1 MKTNDF
7 KDDINII
14 VYIYIIE
21 MSREQEQ
28 QQKELNKTLK
38 IYLDNVHI
46 LSERNEYLELETK
59 MGGIQKSITRI
70 NYDNVI
76 KKLKSLGFISSES
89 KYLLRI
95 QSSVGESMTNIR
107 TEIEGLHNVRRY
119 CQANVVSLE
128 RPDGS
133 AINGISFVQKQPY
146 MPKDSDSSP
155 IRSIDYPDFDFRISL
170 MNEKA
175 VGNDSAIVNDTIL
188 NQDKWKQTKKVFRYT
203 NRHTFT
209 HPDPDYPFIVDVSIV
224 KSSRKHSNGRNLV
237 AEYTIQDAGVFK
249 AAEKYEIEIEC
260 VNANVG
266 IGTKYNTVDKLN
278 AELKK
283 MIKNVLA
290 GFQETNYPI
299 SYTEQRNVKEKYMRL
314 FMSEETKQRQGIE
327 IPDATP
333 DNFAGPSSMPLKM
346 IHLLPSEKK
355 EQMLPNINEGYTVTD
370 KADGERKLL
379 YIDDIGKIYLIN
391 TNMQVQFTG
400 AMTKKTVMYNYLLDG
415 EHIIHDKH
423 GRFINR
429 YAAFDIYFAKGK
441 SIREREFVR
450 TSLSKHPEGWF
461 FRLDFLKQFI
471 ERLDAVSVVDKVSVS
486 PLNIVQKEFY
496 YSEISS
502 AGAGSIFKQCEIIL
516 SKVRDNFFDYE
527 TDGLIFTPGYLAV
540 GKLPNEDPNPTGDKP
555 RKTTWSYSLKW
566 KPVEQTTI
574 DFLVSTKKNTAG
586 VDDIKY
592 ISSVGTDTSTT
603 LQLNQYKTLILMVG
617 YSEKQ
622 HSNPYQDMINDY
634 VPSAERNERYIEY
647 RGQKDYVPAQFFPT
661 DPYDQY
667 AGICNIHLRD
677 SSGDEKLMLTEAG
690 EVFEDNTIV
699 EFKYDK
705 DREHQWRWVP
715 IRVRYDK
722 TAELRAGF
730 KNFGNAYHVAN
741 DNWDSIHNPVTE
753 DMLENVENV
762 PNKLSADDD
771 VYYNKVEGAT
781 KTQGL
786 RNFHNLYV
794 KNILIK
800 NISKPDTILI
810 DLAVGKAGDFPKW
823 INSKL
828 KFVFGIDIS
837 KDNIQNKLNGACKR
851 YLNFRQQKKYMP
863 SALFVNGDSSKNIRN
878 ADAFITEKDKQITK
892 AVFGQGAKNEN
903 DLGKGVFK
911 EYGIGTEGFDICSI
925 QFAVHYM
932 FKNQESL
939 HSFLRNVSETTKLGG
954 YFIGTSYDGK
964 LIFDKLKN
972 IPENDSV
979 TIMEDR
985 KKIWEVQKKYSK
997 VEFLDDATCTGYAI
1011 DVYQDSINKYFV
1023 EYLVN
1028 YTYLTRVLENYGF
1041 VLLKKEE
1048 YSVLNLPG
1056 STGLFKDLYDL
1067 MVDEIK
1073 RDGRKE
1079 KDYGDALN
1087 MTAGERT
1094 ISFLNRYF
1102 IYKKVRNVDALK
1114 EMERNLGIGQAA
1126 PQAQVAPQAAP
1137 QAAPQLD
1144 EEPIV
1149 VEPQSAPSLKG
1160 RKKTGKKLVII

>member
-7 KDDINII
+7 KDDINNI

-21 MSREQEQ
+21 MSREQEE
-28 QQKELNKTLK
+28 QQKDLNRTLK

-46 LSERNEYLELETK
+46 LSKRNENLELETK

-95 QSSVGESMTNIR
+95 QSSVGEGMTKIR
-107 TEIEGLHNVRRY
+107 TEIEGLHNVRKY
-119 CQANVVSLE
+119 CQANTISLE

-133 AINGISFVQKQPY
+133 TINGITFVQKQPY
-146 MPKDSDSSP
+146 LPKEFDAP

-170 MNEKA
+170 MNEKT
-175 VGNDSAIVNDTIL
+175 VSNDSAIVQDTIL
-188 NQDKWKQTKKVFRYT
+188 NADKWKQTKKVFRYT

-209 HPDPDYPFIVDVSIV
+209 HPDADYPFIVDVSIV
-224 KSSRKHSNGRNLV
+224 KSSRRHANGRDLV
-237 AEYTIQDAGVFK
+237 AEYTIQDAGVFN
-249 AAEKYEIEIEC
+249 APEKYEIEIEC
-260 VNANVG
+260 VNAHVG
-266 IGTKYNTVDKLN
+266 IGTKYNTVEKLN

-283 MIKNVLA
+283 MIKNILA

-299 SYTEQRNVKEKYMRL
+299 ALSEQRTVKEKYMRL

-355 EQMLPNINEGYTVTD
+355 DQLLPNISEGYTVTD

-379 YIDDIGKIYLIN
+379 YIDDVGKIYLIN
-391 TNMQVQFTG
+391 TNMKVQFTG
-400 AMTKKTVMYNYLLDG
+400 AITKKSAMYNYLIDG

-429 YAAFDIYFAKGK
+429 YAAFDIYFARGK

-450 TSLSKHPEGWF
+450 TKLSKHPEGWF

-471 ERLDAVSVVDKVSVS
+471 ERLEAVSVVDKVSVS

-496 YSEISS
+496 YTDADSN
-502 AGAGSIFKQCEIIL
+502 GADDSIFKQCEIIL

-540 GKLPNEDPNPTGDKP
+540 GKLPHEDPNPTGDKP

-592 ISSVGTDTSTT
+592 ISSAGTDTSAT
-603 LQLNQYKTLILMVG
+603 LQLNQYKTLILLVG
-617 YSEKQ
+617 YNEKQ

-634 VPSAERNERYIEY
+634 VPTAERNERYTEN
-647 RGQKDYVPAQFFPT
+647 RGQKNYMPAQFFPT

-762 PNKLSADDD
+762 PNRLSADDD

-794 KNILIK
+794 KNVLIK
-800 NISKPDTILI
+800 NISKPGGTLI

-823 INSKL
+823 INAKL
-828 KFVFGIDIS
+828 KFVFGVDIS

-851 YLNFRQQKKYMP
+851 YLNFRQQTKTMP

-878 ADAFITEKDKQITK
+878 TDAFESEKDKQITK

-911 EYGIGTEGFDICSI
+911 EYGVGTEGFDICSI

-964 LIFDKLKN
+964 LMFEKLKN

-979 TIMEDR
+979 TIMEEK
-985 KKIWEVQKKYSK
+985 KKIWEVQKKYGQAD
-997 VEFLDDATCTGYAI
+997 FLDDATCTGYAI

-1048 YSVLNLPG
+1048 YAVLNLPG

-1079 KDYGDALN
+1079 KDYGDARK
-1087 MTAGERT
+1087 MSAGERT

-1114 EMERNLGIGQAA
+1114 EMERNLGIGSVSNSKANV
-1126 PQAQVAPQAAP
+1126 VAVQ
-1137 QAAPQLD
+1137 Q
-1144 EEPIV
+1144 EEEVVV
-1149 VEPQSAPSLKG
+1149 VEPTILAAAAPAKKG
-1160 RKKTGKKLVII
+1160 KKITGKKLVII